1 MKHERLENPEE
12 RQLLIERA
20 RTGMEAKGLKPS
32 TVKNVLWTF
41 AEFIGLVGVKDIY
54 GKEDVQMFLAYKTR
68 AGWKGTTIHNYYRF
82 LKIVFDRM
90 GWPWELKPKDLPKKN
105 TPRQPYFNAEETLS
119 LNEAADKVVSIGGR
133 YGKMLK
139 LRNRAL
145 VRLSSVTM
153 LRRGEIRL
161 VDVDDYRQPFIM
173 VRNPEKNSEYTERL
187 LDSETCVAVDAY
199 LEARKSPKCPA
210 LFITGKGK
218 RAKRISL
225 SGLSM
230 VIKKIREAAGIDK
243 PGAGWHAHRRGGI
256 TQAHKGGMSE
266 KELSEYTGIT
276 ENIVKRYIRLDK
288 TDAIEAF
295 EKSHPLFKKNARME
309 EAEVLEVLQ
318 GLSPEAQKNL
328 LELVRNVEAEA

>member
-1 MKHERLENPEE
+1 M
-12 RQLLIERA
+12 Q
-20 RTGMEAKGLKPS
+20 AKGLKSS
-32 TVKNVLWTF
+32 TIQNVTGAF
-41 AEFIGLVGVKDIY
+41 NQFIDLVGVKDIY
-54 GKEDVQMFLAYKTR
+54 GKEDVQMFLAHKTR
-68 AGWKGTTIHNYYRF
+68 AGCQGTTVHNYYRF

-105 TPRQPYFNAEETLS
+105 TPRQPFFNAEETLS

-133 YGKMLK
+133 YGKLLR

-161 VDVDDYRQPFIM
+161 IDVDDYRRPFIM

-187 LDSETCVAVDAY
+187 LDSETCDAVDAY
-199 LEARKSPKCPA
+199 LEARRSSKCPA
-210 LFITGKGK
+210 LFVTGKGK

-225 SGLSM
+225 RGFSE
-230 VIKKIREAAGIDK
+230 VIKNIREAADIDK

-266 KELSEYTGIT
+266 KELSAYTGIT
-276 ENIVKRYIRLDK
+276 EDIVKRYIRLDK
-288 TDAIEAF
+288 TDAIKAF
-295 EKSHPLFKKNARME
+295 ERSHPLFKNKDE
-309 EAEVLEVLQ
+309 EKAVLELLR
-318 GLSPEAQKNL
+318 GLSPEAQRDV
-328 LELVRNVEAEA
+328 LEMLRNPPEVAA

>member
-1 MKHERLENPEE
+1 MKHEITEEEKLEG
-12 RQLLIERA
+12 RV
-20 RTGMEAKGLKPS
+20 RTAMEAKGLKPS
-32 TVKNVLWTF
+32 TIQNVLWTF
-41 AEFIGLVGVKDIY
+41 RQFIGLTGVKEGY
-54 GKEDVQMFLAYKTR
+54 GKEDLQAFLASKTR
-68 AGWKGTTIHNYYRF
+68 DGCQGTTVHNYYRF

-105 TPRQPYFNAEETLS
+105 TPRQPFFNTEETLS
-119 LNEAADKVVSIGGR
+119 LNEAADKVVTIGGR
-133 YGKMLK
+133 YGTMLK

-161 VDVDDYRQPFIM
+161 IDVDDYRRPFIM

-187 LDSETCVAVDAY
+187 LDSETCEALDVY
-199 LEARKSPKCPA
+199 LETRKKMKCEA

-225 SGLSM
+225 RGFSD

-256 TQAHKGGMSE
+256 TLAHKGGMSE
-266 KELSEYTGIT
+266 KALSEYTGIT
-276 ENIVKRYIRLDK
+276 EDIVKRYIRLDK
-288 TDAIEAF
+288 SDAIEAF
-295 EKSHPLFKKNARME
+295 SKSHPLFKKNARME
-309 EAEVLEVLQ
+309 EAEVLELLQ
-318 GLSPEAQKNL
+318 GLSPEARRNL
-328 LELVRNVEAEA
+328 LELVRDAEA